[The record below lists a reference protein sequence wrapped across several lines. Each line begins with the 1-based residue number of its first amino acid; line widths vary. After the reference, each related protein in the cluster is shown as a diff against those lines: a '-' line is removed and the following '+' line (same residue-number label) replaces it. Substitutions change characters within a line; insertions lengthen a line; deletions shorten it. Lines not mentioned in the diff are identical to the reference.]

1 MPRVRRVRSLR
12 RYRRYNR
19 YNRTYIPRRISN
31 KYSNETKSCS
41 YVISNNQ
48 QIGIEGWIQITSE
61 TNIQGVRKAKNF
73 TLTVTTTPFTQNGST
88 IESVHYFALV
98 FVPEGLGAGHLNIQN
113 TAENHSYYEPNQNV
127 ILAGVIDPRKVYV
140 FKTRLARNL
149 NSGDRIYY
157 LWKQAG
163 DGSVNPIHNIIS
175 FTINYALSF

>member
-1 MPRVRRVRSLR
+1 MPRVRRIRS
-12 RYRRYNR
+12 YRRVKRNNKYINR
-19 YNRTYIPRRISN
+19 YIPRRIST
-31 KYSNETKSCS
+31 KYSNETKCCNL
-41 YVISNNQ
+41 VINNDQ

-73 TLTVTTTPFTQNGST
+73 TLTVATTPFIQST
-88 IESVHYFALV
+88 EAIEGVHYFALV

-163 DGSVNPIHNIIS
+163 DGSSHPITNIIS